1 MRPRHL
7 INNVHVYCR
16 RGSVGFTI
24 TTKNGLSS
32 FPLSDKRA
40 CDYSLRKI
48 SQQLPHIKE
57 ELESIL
63 LGGADNENLG
73 RLMIGR
79 YIYGY
84 SIENDY
90 KGMISKQII

>member
-7 INNVHVYCR
+7 IKNVHVYYNN
-16 RGSVGFTI
+16 GHVGFTI

-32 FPLSDKRA
+32 FPLSNKRA

-57 ELESIL
+57 ELEALL

-73 RLMIGR
+73 RLMVGR

-84 SIENDY
+84 SIKDDY
-90 KGMISKQII
+90 EGMISKQII